1 MKDRSIELEGLIEQ
15 LLKTPDITIEKI
27 KDEVL
32 RDGFN
37 FEIQCGDD
45 SHATYA
51 AWQSKCDFSV
61 AIVKCTCGH
70 IHLLED
76 MCIKCHP
83 EWLTRPD
90 SDVSAFSY
98 MYRDLPF

>member
-1 MKDRSIELEGLIEQ
+1 MEDRSIELQDLIEQ
-15 LLKTPDITIEKI
+15 LLNNPEISIDQI

-32 RDGFN
+32 HKGFN

-45 SHATYA
+45 NHATYA
-51 AWQSKCDFSV
+51 AFQTECDFSV
-61 AIVKCTCGH
+61 AIVKCTCGF

-98 MYRDLPF
+98 MYADLPF

>member
-1 MKDRSIELEGLIEQ
+1 MEDRSIELQDLIEQ
-15 LLKTPDITIEKI
+15 LLNNPEISIDQI

-32 RDGFN
+32 HKGFN

-45 SHATYA
+45 NHATYA
-51 AWQSKCDFSV
+51 AFQSESDCCV
-61 AIVKCTCGH
+61 AITKCVCGF

-90 SDVSAFSY
+90 CDVSAISY
-98 MYRDLPF
+98 IDDLPF

>member
-1 MKDRSIELEGLIEQ
+1 MKDRSFELEALIEQ
-15 LLKTPDITIEKI
+15 LLSNTEISIEQI

-32 RDGFN
+32 QKGFN

-45 SHATYA
+45 NHATYA
-51 AWQSKCDFSV
+51 AFQNECDFSV
-61 AIVKCTCGH
+61 AIVKCTCGF